1 MKLRSGIAVAMIF
14 VGVVVADE
22 IVSPP
27 LLPSAMMLPLGS
39 NLVNQ
44 NQQKHDAIALQN
56 VTNAL
61 EKALTKSDK
70 KQHAAEKKDQKKQLK
85 EQKAGVADKR
95 LYAEEKLQAA
105 ATEFLRFPEFARP
118 ITIKTKKIS
127 LRDALFVLAKQAGIN
142 LLIDHDIKGDLP
154 SLRAELAP
162 VSAVIQMV
170 LDAHRPPLALIR
182 VAGAWRVV
190 LRSRAEEL
198 MRSIIQADASADRV
212 SGRIV
217 IKQATWDDRLKNSI
231 QELWRGVVGEGNDKN
246 ETYLVIDDTANQ
258 LLFSARAAHVKKFK
272 ELIYSIDQATPQIRL
287 EMRVIIA
294 NKNFESDFGLQWSG
308 LYDRRYWAGKFGLA
322 GIGLGATT
330 PANYTPNP
338 VLAAGVLPSLNPI
351 STAVGAAPDIF
362 SNMLGWVLNAIPVSL
377 SGKTKDAL
385 SMSFPITFG
394 GRNLEWGRLNLQLMA
409 AEQNMEIKTILKP
422 TLLVNNL
429 ETAEILVGQQL
440 PHKVGVQEA
449 VQGNLVNAQSTAYKD
464 VGTKIQVKP
473 VAMHAAGQVALDIF
487 LEHSYVVSLQQTS
500 GNDDRGTYKYSLET
514 ARTRNKVV
522 LKSGQTTMIGG
533 LMVNSYEQVE
543 SGIPF
548 LKDIPLLGLLF
559 KGRSKVMIDK
569 QLLIFI
575 TPTIVDSGSAVE
587 PTAGRELLNDREE
600 I

>member
-1 MKLRSGIAVAMIF
+1 MKLRWVALVALIF
-14 VGVVVADE
+14 IGSLMADE
-22 IVSPP
+22 VVSPP

-44 NQQKHDAIALQN
+44 NQQKHDAIVLQN

-61 EKALTKSDK
+61 EQALVKSDK
-70 KQHAAEKKDQKKQLK
+70 KQQAAEKKALKKALKKELKVQKTG
-85 EQKAGVADKR
+85 AADKR
-95 LYAEEKLQAA
+95 FYSEEQLQAA
-105 ATEFLRFPEFARP
+105 ATEFLRFSQFAKL
-118 ITIKTKKIS
+118 ITIKTKKITV
-127 LRDALFVLAKQAGIN
+127 RDALLVLAKQAGIN

-154 SLRAELAP
+154 SLHAQLAP
-162 VSAVIQMV
+162 VSAVMQMV
-170 LDAHRPPLALIR
+170 LDAHKPGLALIR

-198 MRSIIQADASADRV
+198 MRSIIQADVSADRLTE
-212 SGRIV
+212 RII

-231 QELWRGVVGEGNDKN
+231 QELWRGVVGEGNNKN

-258 LLFSARAAHVKKFK
+258 LLFSARSAQVKKFK

-308 LYDRRYWAGKFGLA
+308 LYDRRYGAGKFGFA
-322 GIGLGATT
+322 GLGLGAIIAPT
-330 PANYTPNP
+330 PSSSLP
-338 VLAAGVLPSLNPI
+338 AGALNPI
-351 STAVGAAPDIF
+351 ATAVGAEPDIF

-377 SGKTKDAL
+377 SGKAKDAI
-385 SMSFPITFG
+385 SMSLPITFG

-487 LEHSYVVSLQQTS
+487 LEHSSVANLQQNS

-533 LMVNSYEQVE
+533 LMVNTYEQVE

-559 KGRSKVMIDK
+559 KGHSKAIIDK

-587 PTAGRELLNDREE
+587 FTAERELLNNREE
-600 I
+600 N